1 MAQIAPKTLTSAN
14 SVLLWKAKGYT
25 DQFIQ
30 AQGYKTDSAFDFS
43 DATIGETVMGVDG
56 IQSGAYIQHEHQLTI
71 TFEAN
76 SPTRAHFAK
85 MYERM
90 TQQMETFPF
99 EFQVDIPSLGVR
111 RIAKGFMINLAG
123 FSAKKHMDAGSYT
136 FNLGVVTEEEIS

>member
-25 DQFIQ
+25 DQFVQ

-43 DATIGETVMGVDG
+43 DVITGETVMGVDG

-90 TQQMETFPF
+90 TEQMETFPF
-99 EFQVDIPSLGVR
+99 EFQVDIPSLGIR
-111 RIAKGFMINLAG
+111 RIAKGFMINFAG
-123 FSAKKHMDAGSYT
+123 FSAKKRMDAGSFT
-136 FNLGVVTEEEIS
+136 FNLGVLTEEEIS

>member
-25 DQFIQ
+25 DQFVQ

-43 DATIGETVMGVDG
+43 GATIGETVMGVDG

-90 TQQMETFPF
+90 TEQMETFPF
-99 EFQVDIPSLGVR
+99 EFQVDIPSLGIR

-123 FSAKKHMDAGSYT
+123 FSAKKRMDAGSFT

>member
-1 MAQIAPKTLTSAN
+1 
-14 SVLLWKAKGYT
+14 
-25 DQFIQ
+25 
-30 AQGYKTDSAFDFS
+30 
-43 DATIGETVMGVDG
+43 MGVDG
-56 IQSGAYIQHEHQLTI
+56 IQSGAYVQHEHQLTI

-99 EFQVDIPSLGVR
+99 EFQVDIPSLGIR
-111 RIAKGFMINLAG
+111 RVAKGFMINLAG
-123 FSAKKHMDAGSYT
+123 FSAKKRMDAGSYT

>member
-25 DQFIQ
+25 DQFVE
-30 AQGYKTDSAFDFS
+30 AKGYKTDSAFDFS
-43 DATIGETVMGVDG
+43 DANIGETVMGVDG
-56 IQSGAYIQHEHQLTI
+56 IQSGAYVQHEHQLTI

-99 EFQVDIPSLGVR
+99 EFQVDIPSLGIR
-111 RIAKGFMINLAG
+111 RVAKGFMINLAG
-123 FSAKKHMDAGSYT
+123 FSAKKRMDAGSYT
-136 FNLGVVTEEEIS
+136 FNLGVVSEEEIS